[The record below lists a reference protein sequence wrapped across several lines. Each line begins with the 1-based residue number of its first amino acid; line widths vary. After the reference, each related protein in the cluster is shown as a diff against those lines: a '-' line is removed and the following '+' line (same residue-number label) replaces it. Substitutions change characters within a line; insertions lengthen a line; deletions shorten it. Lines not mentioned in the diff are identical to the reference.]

1 MCARFASMVISGF
14 TSPSLVPYSS
24 SLSFSPLFLLCF
36 SRFFRLLARW
46 RPGICDR
53 RECVSIAG
61 RFGLLK
67 FSPSLVPCSTCLP
80 FILYCCKWM
89 QAICISSLIS
99 TALAPCS
106 FGLADFIYVFL
117 GFFFVPLFYWD
128 LHPPAGV
135 WVCFGVSR
143 DLGLSRVQLMC
154 MDFRWQG
161 AL

>member
-1 MCARFASMVISGF
+1 MCAICIDGYFGSS
-14 TSPSLVPYSS
+14 SPSLVAYSS

-36 SRFFRLLARW
+36 SRIFRLLARW
-46 RPGICDR
+46 RPGIRDR

-61 RFGLLK
+61 RFGLLI
-67 FSPSLVPCSTCLP
+67 FHHLWCYV
-80 FILYCCKWM
+80 
-89 QAICISSLIS
+89 
-99 TALAPCS
+99 ALAYLS
-106 FGLADFIYVFL
+106 FYTVASECKRFAFQAWCQPFGALWLWVGGFHSFIYFL
-117 GFFFVPLFYWD
+117 VCVLVPLFYCD

-143 DLGLSRVQLMC
+143 DLGLSRMQLMW